1 MKAKNLNGGI
11 CSGRGN
17 IFCTRFVSQ
26 LSKLSYE
33 CTKVNYRGNKHTWL
47 RVQYGVCHFFGGYSI
62 YVPFAF
68 RFGVSLLCSV
78 FPFFFF
84 IRYTVGYTRK
94 NKTRLK

>member
-1 MKAKNLNGGI
+1 MKTKNLNGGI

-47 RVQYGVCHFFGGYSI
+47 RVQYGVCHFFGGYTLFS
-62 YVPFAF
+62 
-68 RFGVSLLCSV
+68 
-78 FPFFFF
+78 
-84 IRYTVGYTRK
+84 
-94 NKTRLK
+94 